1 MPKSKVVDNI
11 FDLRRLDGEN
21 ESQYLWRLGQAK
33 DSGLLV
39 MDWNGIAEL
48 MNKEFGDV
56 DKPYS
61 EAAWRKPYQ
70 MAKKF
75 FESNVFSN
83 INDEDEY
90 FNKLRMEKQEL
101 QKEKQ
106 KLYDER
112 TGLNKILREQSRREE
127 LFNIVKRAIDKYEP
141 IMFDYSPSP
150 IIDSDSD
157 IIIHLTD
164 VHVGVDIV
172 SPLNTYNFSILQ
184 ERLKKY
190 LDEIFEI
197 RDTHNAKNAY
207 IILGGDMI
215 HGLIHTNARLESKE
229 NIIEQ
234 IKMVSDV
241 VGHFID
247 KLRYIFSDVFV
258 YTTPGN
264 HSRSTANKE
273 ESARGEN
280 FDLLIPYVLRKDFK
294 NVKNVFIEDNTLDIN
309 ISTFNVR
316 GWNVYASHG
325 DKDSDKTVVYNMTK
339 LARRSGYPLPD
350 MCFLGHRHENGL
362 TTVDEVKV
370 IQSGCCDGM
379 DSYAI
384 DGRFVGAPEQTV
396 TVVTENKRIKA
407 LCDIQLD

>member
-1 MPKSKVVDNI
+1 MYKNKDLYGLSNPEIGRLCNEAFGVCYDESAHRKHMKSYLEGYGDAKA
-11 FDLRRLDGEN
+11 
-21 ESQYLWRLGQAK
+21 ESC
-33 DSGLLV
+33 DSDKH
-39 MDWNGIAEL
+39 MKEL
-48 MNKEFGDV
+48 
-56 DKPYS
+56 
-61 EAAWRKPYQ
+61 Q
-70 MAKKF
+70 
-75 FESNVFSN
+75 
-83 INDEDEY
+83 IQ
-90 FNKLRMEKQEL
+90 KQEL

-112 TGLNKILREQSRREE
+112 TGLNKILREQGRREE
-127 LFNIVKRAIDKYEP
+127 LFNIVKRAIEEYEP
-141 IMFDYSPSP
+141 IIFNYSPSP
-150 IIDSDSD
+150 VIDSDTD
-157 IIIHLTD
+157 MVIHLTD

-172 SPLNTYNFSILQ
+172 SPLNTFNYEILQ
-184 ERLKKY
+184 ARLKKY

-197 RDTHNAKNAY
+197 RTTYNSKNAY
-207 IILGGDMI
+207 VILGGDMI

-241 VGHFID
+241 IGHFINE
-247 KLRYIFSDVFV
+247 LRHSFSKVFV

-280 FDLLIPYVLRKDFK
+280 FDLLIPYVLLKDFK
-294 NVKNVFIEDNTLDIN
+294 NVKNVFIEDNTLDVN
-309 ISTFNVR
+309 IATFSVR

-325 DKDSDKTVVYNMTK
+325 DKDSDKSVVYNMTK
-339 LARRSGYPLPD
+339 LARRSKYPLPD
-350 MCFLGHRHENGL
+350 LCFLGHRHVNGL

-396 TVVTENKRIKA
+396 TVVTENKKIKA

>member
-1 MPKSKVVDNI
+1 
-11 FDLRRLDGEN
+11 
-21 ESQYLWRLGQAK
+21 
-33 DSGLLV
+33 
-39 MDWNGIAEL
+39 
-48 MNKEFGDV
+48 
-56 DKPYS
+56 
-61 EAAWRKPYQ
+61 
-70 MAKKF
+70 
-75 FESNVFSN
+75 
-83 INDEDEY
+83 
-90 FNKLRMEKQEL
+90 
-101 QKEKQ
+101 
-106 KLYDER
+106 
-112 TGLNKILREQSRREE
+112 
-127 LFNIVKRAIDKYEP
+127 
-141 IMFDYSPSP
+141 MFDYSPSP

-172 SPLNTYNFSILQ
+172 SPLNTFNFNILLD
-184 ERLKKY
+184 RLKKY
-190 LDEIFEI
+190 IDEIFEI
-197 RDTHNAKNAY
+197 RDTYNAENAY
-207 IILGGDMI
+207 VILGGDMI

-234 IKMVSDV
+234 IKTVSDV
-241 VGHFID
+241 IGRFID
-247 KLRYIFSDVFV
+247 ELRCTFSNVFV

-273 ESARGEN
+273 ESSRGEN

-294 NVKNVFIEDNTLDIN
+294 DVKNVFIEDNTLDVN
-309 ISTFNVR
+309 IATFNVR
-316 GWNVYASHG
+316 GWNIYASHG

-339 LARRSGYPLPD
+339 LARRARYPLPD
-350 MCFLGHRHENGL
+350 MCFLGHRHVNGL

>member
-1 MPKSKVVDNI
+1 MKSYLEGYGDAKS
-11 FDLRRLDGEN
+11 
-21 ESQYLWRLGQAK
+21 ESC
-33 DSGLLV
+33 DSDKH
-39 MDWNGIAEL
+39 MKEL
-48 MNKEFGDV
+48 QIQ
-56 DKPYS
+56 
-61 EAAWRKPYQ
+61 R
-70 MAKKF
+70 
-75 FESNVFSN
+75 
-83 INDEDEY
+83 
-90 FNKLRMEKQEL
+90 QEL

-112 TGLNKILREQSRREE
+112 TSLNKILREQSRREE
-127 LFNIVKRAIDKYEP
+127 LFNIVKRAIEKYEP
-141 IMFDYSPSP
+141 VIFEYSPSP
-150 IIDSDSD
+150 VIDSDTD
-157 IIIHLTD
+157 MIIHLTD

-172 SPLNTYNFSILQ
+172 SPLNTFNFEVLQ
-184 ERLKKY
+184 ARLKKY
-190 LDEIFEI
+190 LDEIFDI
-197 RDTHNAKNAY
+197 RATYNSQNAY
-207 IILGGDMI
+207 VILGGDMI

-241 VGHFID
+241 IGHFID
-247 KLRYIFSDVFV
+247 ELRYAFSNVFV

-280 FDLLIPYVLRKDFK
+280 FDLLIPYVLLKDFK
-294 NVKNVFIEDNTLDIN
+294 NVKNVLIENNTLDVN
-309 ISTFNVR
+309 IATFNVR

-325 DKDSDKTVVYNMTK
+325 DKDSAKTVVYNMTK
-339 LARRSGYPLPD
+339 LARRSKYPLPD
-350 MCFLGHRHENGL
+350 LCFLGHRHTNGL

-396 TVVTENKRIKA
+396 TVVTENKKIKA

>member
-1 MPKSKVVDNI
+1 MK
-11 FDLRRLDGEN
+11 
-21 ESQYLWRLGQAK
+21 
-33 DSGLLV
+33 
-39 MDWNGIAEL
+39 EL
-48 MNKEFGDV
+48 
-56 DKPYS
+56 
-61 EAAWRKPYQ
+61 Q
-70 MAKKF
+70 
-75 FESNVFSN
+75 
-83 INDEDEY
+83 IQ
-90 FNKLRMEKQEL
+90 KQEL

-127 LFNIVKRAIDKYEP
+127 LFNIVKRAIDDYEP
-141 IMFDYSPSP
+141 IVFEYSPSP

-164 VHVGVDIV
+164 VHVGVDII
-172 SPLNTYNFSILQ
+172 SPLNTFNFDILQ

-190 LDEIFEI
+190 LDEISDI
-197 RDTHNAKNAY
+197 RDTYNSTNAY
-207 IILGGDMI
+207 VILGGDMI

-234 IKMVSDV
+234 IKMVSDII
-241 VGHFID
+241 GHFID
-247 KLRYIFSDVFV
+247 ELRYIFSGVFV

-264 HSRSTANKE
+264 HSRSTANKD
-273 ESARGEN
+273 ESAHGEN
-280 FDLLIPYVLRKDFK
+280 FDLLIPYVLRKDFN
-294 NVKNVFIEDNTLDIN
+294 NVKNVFIEENTLDIN
-309 ISTFNVR
+309 IATFGVR

-339 LARRSGYPLPD
+339 LARRAKYPLPD
-350 MCFLGHRHENGL
+350 LCFLGHRHANGL

-396 TVVTENKRIKA
+396 TVVTKNKRIKA

>member
-1 MPKSKVVDNI
+1 MSNPEIGRLCNEAFGVCYDESAHRKHMKSYLEGYGDAKV
-11 FDLRRLDGEN
+11 
-21 ESQYLWRLGQAK
+21 ESC
-33 DSGLLV
+33 DSNKH
-39 MDWNGIAEL
+39 MKEL
-48 MNKEFGDV
+48 
-56 DKPYS
+56 
-61 EAAWRKPYQ
+61 Q
-70 MAKKF
+70 
-75 FESNVFSN
+75 
-83 INDEDEY
+83 IQ
-90 FNKLRMEKQEL
+90 KQEL

-127 LFNIVKRAIDKYEP
+127 LFSIVKRAIDEYEP
-141 IMFDYSPSP
+141 IVFDYLPSP

-157 IIIHLTD
+157 MIVHLTD
-164 VHVGVDIV
+164 VHVGVNID
-172 SPLNTYNFSILQ
+172 SPLNTYNFDILQ

-190 LDEIFEI
+190 LNEISDI
-197 RDTHNAKNAY
+197 RGTYNSTNAY
-207 IILGGDMI
+207 VILGGDMI

-241 VGHFID
+241 IGHFID
-247 KLRYIFSDVFV
+247 ELRHVFSNVFV

-280 FDLLIPYVLRKDFK
+280 FDLLIPYILRKDFK
-294 NVKNVFIEDNTLDIN
+294 NVKNVIIEDNTLDVN
-309 ISTFNVR
+309 IATFNVR
-316 GWNVYASHG
+316 GWNIYASHG

-339 LARRSGYPLPD
+339 LARRARYPLPD
-350 MCFLGHRHENGL
+350 LCFLGHRHANGL

-384 DGRFVGAPEQTV
+384 DGRFAGAPEQTV
-396 TVVTENKRIKA
+396 TVITEKKRIKA